1 MARKFLTNI
10 DLNKLELQNA
20 VIQNLSTAPSTP
32 SVGQIYFDTTLGYL
46 RSWNGSAWINTS
58 TGAQGATGT
67 TGSQGTT
74 GTTGAQG
81 TTGTTGSQGTT
92 GAQGTDGY
100 VGSDGAQGATGTTG
114 AQGTTG
120 STGSQGT
127 TGTTGSQGTTGTT
140 GSQGTTGST
149 GAQGATG
156 FTGAQ
161 GETGT
166 TGAQGTTGETGAQG
180 ETGSQGIE
188 GHSDRYQTTSSTS
201 RSIAVANNVSFV
213 LADADLSYS
222 VGQDVVVAYDVNNNM
237 SATVVSYTAGTNTL
251 VVNVNDVRGS
261 GTYTAWSINLDGATG
276 VQGTTGAQGTT
287 GSQGTTGTT
296 GTQGTTGTTGAQ
308 GAIGSTGSQGTTGN
322 TGAQGTTGE
331 IGAQGATGSTG
342 AQGETGTTGAQGTT
356 GTTGAQG
363 TTGNTGAQGATG
375 TTGSQGTTGET
386 GSQGTTGTTGTQ
398 GTTGTTGSQGITG
411 AQGTTGNTG
420 SQGATGSN
428 AGILSVAGPLA
439 VTDTV
444 LGLNYGAGLGLS
456 GSNLVANPGT
466 GLTISGTGGDEGKI
480 AVDTTVIATKAY
492 VDATAQG
499 LDVKQS
505 VRVATA
511 VAGTLASSFENGD
524 VVDGVTLATNDRIL
538 IKNQATASENG
549 IYVVKA
555 SGAPD
560 RAEDANSTADL
571 NKGAFTFVESGTSAG
586 KGFVVS
592 AAGTLGTD
600 TVTWTQFS
608 ESGQYITAVSSDFTV
623 TGGTLAV
630 AANTFDA
637 YGTAA
642 GLVKRY
648 AATLTANSS
657 STSWAVTH
665 GLGTNDVI
673 VTVYDASG
681 NVVETDVTSANVSA
695 VPTVTIAVAVAP
707 LTGNNLRVVITA

>member
-1 MARKFLTNI
+1 VARKFLTNI

-100 VGSDGAQGATGTTG
+100 VGSDGAQGTTGTTG

-149 GAQGATG
+149 GTQGTTG

-188 GHSDRYQTTSSTS
+188 GHSDRYKTTSTTS
-201 RSIAVANNVSFV
+201 VVMGLGQKNAFIETG
-213 LADADLSYS
+213 LSYS
-222 VGQDVVVAYDVNNNM
+222 VGQDIVVAKDANNHM
-237 SATVVSYTAGTNTL
+237 SATVEGYNGESGLMYFY
-251 VVNVNDVRGS
+251 VNDFVGS
-261 GTYTAWSINLDGATG
+261 GTYTSWTINLDGATG

-363 TTGNTGAQGATG
+363 TTGTTGAQGATG

-386 GSQGTTGTTGTQ
+386 GSQGTTGTTGSQ
-398 GTTGTTGSQGITG
+398 GATGTTGSQGTTG

-600 TVTWTQFS
+600 TITWTQFS

-665 GLGTNDVI
+665 GLGTNDVT

-681 NVVETDVTSANVSA
+681 SLVETDVTSASA
-695 VPTVTIAVAVAP
+695 SGTPTVTIAVAVAP